1 MQTDP
6 YSARF
11 LRQRKFFMVL
21 PLLVSPFLIILFI
34 ALGGGRGGGLKGQ
47 KPQASQ
53 GLSLVLPDAHF
64 KIGKEPGKF
73 ELYETAAR
81 DSIRIREAIRKDA
94 NYKPEKLVESG
105 EALPE
110 PEKLFEKN
118 SSKYSRSSLS
128 NLRMPSSERLEEPSA
143 ESKIMQKLTQLKAV
157 IDDKTVSG
165 KSAQNHSNYSVQP
178 VELTERNPGID
189 KMEKMEK
196 MMAAINNEP
205 GADPELFELN
215 SMLDKIE
222 AIQHPE
228 NKPDSLKTKPL
239 QNGAEVFPV
248 QNENQGLDNF
258 SNDSN
263 QQSGFYGLVEE
274 GVPEEENNKQNAI
287 EALIPETE
295 TLVAGSTVKL
305 QLMNDVN
312 IHGNPISKAQWVY
325 GVATINNE
333 RLKISIH
340 SIRSGNA
347 ILPVALEA
355 YDMDG
360 MEGIYIPG
368 SISRDA
374 GKQSSDQAISSI
386 GLAGLDPSI
395 GAQAASA
402 GIQAAKT
409 LLSKKIK
416 LVQVSVAAGYRV
428 LLKDNSRH

>member
-1 MQTDP
+1 M
-6 YSARF
+6 
-11 LRQRKFFMVL
+11 
-21 PLLVSPFLIILFI
+21 
-34 ALGGGRGGGLKGQ
+34 
-47 KPQASQ
+47 
-53 GLSLVLPDAHF
+53 
-64 KIGKEPGKF
+64 
-73 ELYETAAR
+73 
-81 DSIRIREAIRKDA
+81 
-94 NYKPEKLVESG
+94 
-105 EALPE
+105 
-110 PEKLFEKN
+110 
-118 SSKYSRSSLS
+118 
-128 NLRMPSSERLEEPSA
+128 
-143 ESKIMQKLTQLKAV
+143 
-157 IDDKTVSG
+157 
-165 KSAQNHSNYSVQP
+165 
-178 VELTERNPGID
+178 
-189 KMEKMEK
+189 
-196 MMAAINNEP
+196 
-205 GADPELFELN
+205 
-215 SMLDKIE
+215 
-222 AIQHPE
+222 
-228 NKPDSLKTKPL
+228 
-239 QNGAEVFPV
+239 
-248 QNENQGLDNF
+248 
-258 SNDSN
+258 
-263 QQSGFYGLVEE
+263 EE

>member
-1 MQTDP
+1 MQTNP

-34 ALGGGRGGGLKGQ
+34 ALGGGRGGGAKGQ
-47 KPQASQ
+47 KPKASQ

-94 NYKPEKLVESG
+94 YYKPEKLVESV

-128 NLRMPSSERLEEPSA
+128 NLRMPSTESLEEPTT
-143 ESKIMQKLTQLKAV
+143 ESKIMEKLTQLKAV
-157 IDDKTVSG
+157 MNDKTVSG
-165 KSAQNHSNYSVQP
+165 NGAPSHSNYSVQP
-178 VELTERNPGID
+178 VELTERNPDID

-196 MMAAINNEP
+196 MMAAIKNEP
-205 GADPELFELN
+205 GEDPELKDLN
-215 SMLDKIE
+215 TMLDKIE

-228 NKPDSLKTKPL
+228 NKPDSLRGKPL
-239 QNGAEVFPV
+239 QNREEVFAV
-248 QNENQGLDNF
+248 RNENPVPDNF
-258 SNDSN
+258 SNDSS
-263 QQSGFYGLVEE
+263 QQSGFYGLGEE
-274 GVPEEENNKQNAI
+274 GVPDEENSKQNAI
-287 EALIPETE
+287 EAIIPETE

-312 IHGNPISKAQWVY
+312 INGNPISKAQWVY
-325 GVATINNE
+325 GTASINNE

-340 SIRSGNA
+340 SIRSGNS

-368 SISRDA
+368 SISRESA
-374 GKQSSDQAISSI
+374 KQSSDQAIGSI

-395 GAQAASA
+395 GAQAANA

-416 LVQVSVAAGYRV
+416 LIQVSVAAGYRV
-428 LLKDNSRH
+428 LLKDNSRR